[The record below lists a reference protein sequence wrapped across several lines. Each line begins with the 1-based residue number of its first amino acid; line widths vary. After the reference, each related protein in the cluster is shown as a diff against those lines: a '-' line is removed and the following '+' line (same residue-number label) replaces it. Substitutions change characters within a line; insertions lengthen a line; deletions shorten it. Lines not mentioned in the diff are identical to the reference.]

1 MKKFM
6 VPVSWMVS
14 TYVEVEAENAE
25 EAMHEA
31 SGIDLDLMP
40 DPEYVDDSFE
50 IAEECIYEVPSK
62 GDA

>member
-25 EAMHEA
+25 EAMCEA

-50 IAEECIYEVPSK
+50 IAEECIIELSQ